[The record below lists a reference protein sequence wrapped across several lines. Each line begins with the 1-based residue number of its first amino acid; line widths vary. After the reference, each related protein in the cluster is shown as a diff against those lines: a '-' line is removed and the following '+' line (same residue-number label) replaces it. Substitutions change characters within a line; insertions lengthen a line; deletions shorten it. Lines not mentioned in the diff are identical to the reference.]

1 MTTPRLRQRQQF
13 PARFALTCLL
23 AVGCKNAATD
33 LPPPFTTS
41 LTLGGRTVSAA
52 QLNHGAR
59 VYTQYCRPCHGVA
72 GDGAGPSALGLRP
85 PPRDLRLGVYKFG
98 GVAAGQLPSDADFS
112 RIIRGGLQGT
122 AMLAWDVPPAE
133 VDDLIQ
139 YVKSFAPRWRNESA
153 GEPITA
159 APDPWL
165 GREADAVQ
173 RGQKVYHGLAQCAV
187 ACHPAYATKPEI
199 YAATKALTG
208 MSIAAFRADLYQP
221 VAKDSDYGVKILPP
235 DFTFN
240 RLRAGETLNDI
251 YRSIAAG
258 IGGTAM
264 PTWKNV
270 LPEADLWALARY
282 VRSLVDLRDD
292 RRADEL
298 QGRLLAQPAWTPPPP
313 PGADGGAGDGGGE
326 VGADG
331 TNGD

>member
-1 MTTPRLRQRQQF
+1 VTPSRLRDQPGF
-13 PARFALTCLL
+13 PARFAVACLL
-23 AVGCKNAATD
+23 VIGCKNAATD
-33 LPPPFTTS
+33 LPPPFTAP
-41 LTLGGRTVSAA
+41 LTLGGRAVSAA
-52 QLNHGAR
+52 QLNHGAS
-59 VYTQYCRPCHGVA
+59 VYTQYCRPCHGVS

-98 GVAAGQLPSDADFS
+98 GVAAGQLPSDADFI

-133 VDDLIQ
+133 LGDLIQ

-153 GEPITA
+153 GEPVTA
-159 APDPWL
+159 SPDPWP
-165 GREADAVQ
+165 GREADAVR
-173 RGQKVYHGLAQCAV
+173 RGQKIYHGLAQCAV
-187 ACHPAYATKPEI
+187 ACHPAYVTKPEI
-199 YAATKALTG
+199 YAATKELTG
-208 MSIAAFRADLYQP
+208 MRVTAFRPDLYQA

-240 RLRAGETLNDI
+240 RLRAGEMLNDI

-298 QGRLLAQPAWTPPPP
+298 AARLLAQPAWTPPPP
-313 PGADGGAGDGGGE
+313 PGADGGTGDGGGDAR
-326 VGADG
+326 ADG
-331 TNGD
+331 D